1 MSEASTATDRF
12 CKSRGTNTM
21 ENSGSI
27 NGFLPAFGM
36 VPPDQLGAYMT
47 VARDLLQGVET
58 LSGVKNIHP
67 RSCALIAAHSL
78 ECALKAF
85 LWHKG
90 KKVEIRKRE
99 VQHNLKALWDMSY
112 NEGDLCISESPP
124 DWVEA
129 LSIGHGPSYYFRYQ
143 EGENKVTVNGG
154 VTPALVPMAT
164 ALKEIVLK
172 VGNAIKAV

>member
-1 MSEASTATDRF
+1 
-12 CKSRGTNTM
+12 M

-27 NGFLPAFGM
+27 NASLPAFRI
-36 VPPDQLGAYMT
+36 VPPSQIDAYMI
-47 VARDLLQGVET
+47 VARDLLQGVEA
-58 LSGVKNIHP
+58 LSRFKNVHP

-90 KKVEIRKRE
+90 KKLDFRKRE

-129 LSIGHGPSYYFRYQ
+129 LSVGHGPNYYLRYQ
-143 EGENKVTVNGG
+143 EGENRVIVNGG
-154 VTPALVPMAT
+154 VFPALVPMAI

-172 VGNAIKAV
+172 VVNAIKES